1 MEGKRGQWWKVRVL
15 KKRKDLS
22 LWLWCGHE
30 SPLWSRV
37 LIHCTF
43 IWRVSAQLYCAAIVQ
58 TLTVAAVNICI
69 TAAGGVAAQ
78 CLFMKAAYAALT
90 SMYAHRYRPICQA
103 RRANY
108 LIRCD
113 IVSEPRVSLCNIKTY
128 VAEAAE
134 MVSMSMNALE
144 NFGRGCCIRTPQG
157 YQHAAPLSVCHSSS
171 SARAEKEP
179 VGSDAFSQLGRLMK
193 VIWFHT

>member
-1 MEGKRGQWWKVRVL
+1 MRSVVESQSTL
-15 KKRKDLS
+15 KKKKICDCDVAASLLCDPVSLS
-22 LWLWCGHE
+22 TAPFSL
-30 SPLWSRV
+30 V
-37 LIHCTF
+37 
-43 IWRVSAQLYCAAIVQ
+43 VCAAIVQ
-58 TLTVAAVNICI
+58 TLRVTAINICI
-69 TAAGGVAAQ
+69 TAGAAAQ

-90 SMYAHRYRPICQA
+90 SMYAHRYRPICQPW
-103 RRANY
+103 RANY
-108 LIRCD
+108 LIRRD
-113 IVSEPRVSLCNIKTY
+113 IVLEPRVSLCNIKTY

-157 YQHAAPLSVCHSSS
+157 YQHAAPLLVCHSSS

>member
-15 KKRKDLS
+15 KKKKRS
-22 LWLWCGHE
+22 ITVTVMW
-30 SPLWSRV
+30 P
-37 LIHCTF
+37 
-43 IWRVSAQLYCAAIVQ
+43 RVSSVIPCLHPPHLYLARFSSVVLCSQ

-113 IVSEPRVSLCNIKTY
+113 IVLEPRGSLCNIKTY

-193 VIWFHT
+193 VI